1 MGSMPRDWLIALFAC
16 SIFLGD
22 VSAQEL
28 EPRQYVNLP
37 MGLNFFVTG
46 YTLSDGGVV
55 VDPSIALENAAI
67 EIDGPLV
74 GYARSLALARMSGR
88 LDAGLARVCL
98 DGSADFQGQR
108 VTRDVCGLTD
118 AKLRFSVNLKGAP
131 ALSME
136 EFAAYR
142 QNWVIG
148 ASLQLSAP
156 VGDYD
161 SARLVNIGTNRWS
174 AKAEVGFS
182 KVRNRWILEL
192 ALAGAFYGTNDEF
205 NGDSRRE
212 QDPIYS
218 LQGHLVRNFGRGYW
232 IALDATHYSGGNTEI
247 DGVPG
252 RNRQSN
258 ERVGM
263 TLSVPVNRKQSVKI
277 NFSSGVSTR
286 TGTDFDSFGAA
297 WQYRWGRGL

>member
-1 MGSMPRDWLIALFAC
+1 
-16 SIFLGD
+16 
-22 VSAQEL
+22 
-28 EPRQYVNLP
+28 

-67 EIDGPLV
+67 EIDGPIV
-74 GYARSLALARMSGR
+74 GYARSLGLARMSAR

-148 ASLQLSAP
+148 VSLQLSAP